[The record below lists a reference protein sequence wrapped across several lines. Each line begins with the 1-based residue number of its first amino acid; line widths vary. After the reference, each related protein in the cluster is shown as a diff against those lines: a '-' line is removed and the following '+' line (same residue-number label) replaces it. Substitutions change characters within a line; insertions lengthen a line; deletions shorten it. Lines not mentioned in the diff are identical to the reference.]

1 MVSRD
6 FLGQLDH
13 LVRRGPLESL
23 AKMEWQGLLVPG
35 DPLVLMELW
44 GPWAILDPWDP
55 EDLQGKKEREDHL
68 ENLELLDLQGLLASL
83 QASTWPPYLL

>member
-1 MVSRD
+1 MGSLDLLDSREGQEKQDQLEGREAKDIGGLLVSRD

-13 LVRRGPLESL
+13 LVRRGPLGSL

-44 GPWAILDPWDP
+44 GPWA
-55 EDLQGKKEREDHL
+55 
-68 ENLELLDLQGLLASL
+68 
-83 QASTWPPYLL
+83 